1 MASTAIV
8 GPPPSASASASSS
21 WLPAISSLCGWV
33 YFICWSAS
41 FYPQPTLNFRR
52 GTTSG
57 TTIDFPL
64 INVLGF
70 AAYLAS
76 NLAFYYSPLIRA
88 QYAARNHG
96 LTPTVQ
102 FNDVVFAA
110 HALLMCFVILSQYVP
125 RVWGFPRTAGNRP
138 SRPILGLGAG
148 CIVAVGVVT
157 CIVLAD
163 PRRSDTG
170 YYYDGDGGGEVAWNW
185 LDVVYAVSYVKLVVT
200 VVKYSPQMVWNYRNK
215 STRGWSIEGMTFDF
229 AGGVLSI
236 VQLAIDSY
244 LQGDWSGITGNPV
257 KLGLGNVSMIYDLIF
272 FTQHWVLYRG
282 AEGKEAETDSLLG
295 DEERRIE

>member
-1 MASTAIV
+1 MAHRFLPIV
-8 GPPPSASASASSS
+8 
-21 WLPAISSLCGWV
+21 SSLCGWI
-33 YFICWSAS
+33 YFTCWSLS
-41 FYPQPTLNFRR
+41 FYPQPILNFRR

-64 INVLGF
+64 INNLGF
-70 AAYLAS
+70 AAYLTS

-110 HALLMCFVILSQYVP
+110 HAMVMCVFITSQYVP
-125 RVWGFPRTAGNRP
+125 RVWGFTRSAGNRP
-138 SRPILGLGAG
+138 SRAILGLSLGSVAGVLVVLFVVLGSPVRNDTGAG
-148 CIVAVGVVT
+148 A
-157 CIVLAD
+157 
-163 PRRSDTG
+163 RTG
-170 YYYDGDGGGEVAWNW
+170 WAW
-185 LDVVYAVSYVKLVVT
+185 LDVVYAISYVKLLVT
-200 VVKYSPQMVWNYRNK
+200 LVKYTPQVLWNYRNR
-215 STRGWSIEGMTFDF
+215 STRGWSIEGMMLDF
-229 AGGVLSI
+229 TGGVLSI
-236 VQLAIDSY
+236 VQLGIDSY

-282 AEGKEAETDSLLG
+282 AGGKEDETDSLLG
-295 DEERRIE
+295 RDEEERRID